1 MRTAMAVKALA
12 LGMTTMTLVGCGMPA
27 ADTPLTIASENGD
40 AATVRTLLARGAD
53 ANGKDSHGLTPL
65 VRAARRGNY
74 DAAVALLD
82 GGADPN
88 LFDSIWTR
96 PGWSPLM
103 NAVHKS
109 QPRIVKL
116 LIEHGAD
123 VNAHTTDGTTPLALS
138 EDKDIADMLVA
149 RLDPVSR
156 GPHGQR

>member
-1 MRTAMAVKALA
+1 
-12 LGMTTMTLVGCGMPA
+12 MTVHRVPA
-27 ADTPLTIASENGD
+27 PSSHPS
-40 AATVRTLLARGAD
+40 VRTINDRSRGQ
-53 ANGKDSHGLTPL
+53 
-65 VRAARRGNY
+65 RAARRGNY

>member
-1 MRTAMAVKALA
+1 MRTALAVKTLA
-12 LGMTTMTLVGCGMPA
+12 LWAAFMALVGCGMPA
-27 ADTPLTIASENGD
+27 PDTSLTIAAENGD
-40 AATVRTLLARGAD
+40 AASIRTLLARGAD

-109 QPRIVKL
+109 QPRIVRL
-116 LIEHGAD
+116 LIDRGAD
-123 VNAHTTDGTTPLALS
+123 VNARSTDGTTPLALS
-138 EDKDIADMLVA
+138 EDEDIADMLVA
-149 RLDPVSR
+149 AGA
-156 GPHGQR
+156 GPRRS

>member
-1 MRTAMAVKALA
+1 MSTAMTVKGMALGAALA
-12 LGMTTMTLVGCGMPA
+12 ALVGCGMPA
-27 ADTPLTIASENGD
+27 PDTALTIAAENGD
-40 AATVRTLLARGAD
+40 AASVRTLLARGAD

-109 QPRIVKL
+109 QPRIVRL
-116 LIEHGAD
+116 LIDRGAD
-123 VNAHTTDGTTPLALS
+123 VNARTTDGTTPLALS
-138 EDKDIADMLVA
+138 EDQEIAAMLRSA
-149 RLDPVSR
+149 GAGAVSSR
-156 GPHGQR
+156 S

>member
-1 MRTAMAVKALA
+1 MKTARIGRALVLGAA
-12 LGMTTMTLVGCGMPA
+12 LTGLAGCGMPA
-27 ADTPLTIASENGD
+27 ADTPLTIAAQNGD
-40 AATVRTLLARGAD
+40 AAAVRTLLARGAD

-65 VRAARRGNY
+65 VRAARRGSY

-88 LFDSIWTR
+88 LYDSVWTR

-116 LIEHGAD
+116 LIDRGAD
-123 VNAHTTDGTTPLALS
+123 VNARTADGTTPLALS
-138 EDKDIADMLVA
+138 EDRAITDMLVA
-149 RLDPVSR
+149 AGAAARKA
-156 GPHGQR
+156 